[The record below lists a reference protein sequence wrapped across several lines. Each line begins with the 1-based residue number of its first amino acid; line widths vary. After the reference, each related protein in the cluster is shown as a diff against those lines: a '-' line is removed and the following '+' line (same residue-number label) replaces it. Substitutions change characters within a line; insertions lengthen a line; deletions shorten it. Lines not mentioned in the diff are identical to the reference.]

1 MGILCCA
8 PGYRGFLRRRR
19 RGKNRYWPRG
29 AQDGTVQAG
38 RGPTIAFPCCEC
50 EVAAEEAARGLNG
63 PRDHKVSQL
72 PPAAASATL
81 AGLQPLEP
89 RAEGTG
95 RCHKTGCR
103 GCRGHRSIKGSAR
116 WALKV
121 VVLWSL
127 SPSSRFRHLWEQ
139 NILAHCPRLVGLG
152 EGSSAFGYQHSRLLQ
167 PSTGPQEEM
176 MG

>member
-8 PGYRGFLRRRR
+8 PGCRGFLRRGRR

-63 PRDHKVSQL
+63 PRDHKASQL

-89 RAEGTG
+89 QAEGTG
-95 RCHKTGCR
+95 RCHKMGCR
-103 GCRGHRSIKGSAR
+103 GCRGHRSIEGSAR
-116 WALKV
+116 WALRLV
-121 VVLWSL
+121 ALWSL
-127 SPSSRFRHLWEQ
+127 SPRQGSGIYGNKTPLPTAPGRWDWAKGLQ
-139 NILAHCPRLVGLG
+139 PLDTNILAYFSPPPDPKKR
-152 EGSSAFGYQHSRLLQ
+152 
-167 PSTGPQEEM
+167 
-176 MG
+176 